1 MEFRDLTSQERA
13 VILDKGTE
21 PPFSGKYVTH
31 HADGTY
37 TCKRCGAPLFSSNA
51 KFDSGCGWPSF
62 DAALPGA
69 VRQVPDAD
77 GRRTEILC
85 ARCGGHLGHVFRG
98 EGFTPRD
105 TRHCVNSISIGFV
118 PARAQDASAAV
129 PGSDPVPAGTAE
141 AEAFF
146 AGGCFWGVEH
156 LLAQQPGVLRA
167 ESGYMGGHTQSP
179 TYEQVCSGATGHL
192 ETVRVVYDPRQ
203 VSYEQLAKLFF
214 EIHDPTQVDRQG
226 PDVGAQYGS
235 AIFYGSA
242 PERRTA
248 EALVQRLRQQGL
260 KVATRILPAG
270 VFWRAEAYHQDYY
283 ARTGKQPY
291 CHARVKRFP

>member
-1 MEFRDLTSQERA
+1 
-13 VILDKGTE
+13 
-21 PPFSGKYVTH
+21 
-31 HADGTY
+31 
-37 TCKRCGAPLFSSNA
+37 
-51 KFDSGCGWPSF
+51 
-62 DAALPGA
+62 
-69 VRQVPDAD
+69 VRQVPDTD

-85 ARCGGHLGHVFRG
+85 ARCGGHLVHVFRG

-105 TRHCVNSISIGFV
+105 TRHCVNSISIDFV
-118 PARAQDASAAV
+118 PARAQGAPAAV
-129 PGSDPVPAGTAE
+129 PGSDPAPAGTTE

-167 ESGYMGGHTQSP
+167 ESGYMGGHTQNP
-179 TYEQVCSGATGHL
+179 TYEQVCSGTTGHL

-203 VSYEQLAKLFF
+203 VSYEQLVKLFF

-226 PDVGAQYGS
+226 PDVGPQYGS
-235 AIFYGSA
+235 AIFYTSA
-242 PERRTA
+242 PERQTA
-248 EALVQRLRQQGL
+248 EALAQRLRQQGL